1 MSPAAGRDRTALGTP
16 VQRTGRGPRL
26 VEKAA
31 IYGYRAGMWLM
42 SRIPV
47 RLARWLVSVGLQL
60 SFVLVPK
67 KRRYVNDNFAH
78 VLGKP
83 AGSLEVKRKALA
95 AYRTYARYVVE
106 LMRLPRLTNEQAA
119 ALVDTSS
126 LLELEASWKAS
137 GKGLIIT
144 SAHIGNLEGVARG
157 LARHGWPISSL
168 GDDSSFPELFDM
180 LRRQR
185 REWGVN
191 LIPWRN
197 LREMFGVMRR
207 NEILALVIDWGYR
220 EDDIPVRLFDAW
232 TTLPAGPAAI
242 AAKTGAPIIH
252 FAIRR
257 SDDRRTF
264 QLTHGDP
271 IFVTSSEPA
280 ELQRATQAIADQL
293 AATIAAAPEQ
303 WYSFK
308 PQWPSSPEEQAALAR
323 RAELAAA
330 GT

>member
-1 MSPAAGRDRTALGTP
+1 MSPAADRDRKALGTP

-47 RLARWLVSVGLQL
+47 RLARWIVSVGLQL
-60 SFVLVPK
+60 SFVLWPK
-67 KRRYVNDNFAH
+67 KRHYVNDNFAH

-95 AYRTYARYVVE
+95 AYRTYARYLVE
-106 LMRLPRLTNEQAA
+106 LMRLPRMTNEQAA

-126 LLELEASWKAS
+126 LMELEAYWKAS
-137 GKGLIIT
+137 GKGLVLT
-144 SAHIGNLEGVARG
+144 TAHIGNLEGVARG
-157 LARHGWPISSL
+157 IARHGWPVSSL
-168 GDDSSFPELFDM
+168 GDDSSFPELFDL

-232 TTLPAGPAAI
+232 TTLPVGPAAI
-242 AAKTGAPIIH
+242 AAKTGAPIVHI
-252 FAIRR
+252 AIRR

-264 QLTHGDP
+264 QLTHGEP
-271 IFVTSSEPA
+271 ILVASSEPA
-280 ELQRATQAIADQL
+280 ELQRATQQIADQL

-308 PQWPSSPEEQAALAR
+308 PQWPASAEEQAALAH

-330 GT
+330 GS